1 MTTAPF
7 NDPAAIARYAEGP
20 TRNVSSYSSLL
31 AVSRILLAERVP
43 AQGRV
48 LVLVVGADGGL
59 ELEEFAKKSPRLE
72 L

>member
-43 AQGRV
+43 EHGQSSAYR
-48 LVLVVGADGGL
+48 
-59 ELEEFAKKSPRLE
+59 
-72 L
+72 